1 MSANIKNVVITR
13 AILGQCD
20 VMVDTGPVVCN
31 GLHLR
36 KQIGAVPLLTRER
49 LTVKK

>member
-1 MSANIKNVVITR
+1 
-13 AILGQCD
+13 
-20 VMVDTGPVVCN
+20 MVDTGPFVRN